1 MLKERKAICVCVCVC
16 ACVWAFLN
24 NWIIAS
30 SRLVCYAP
38 LKKKSR
44 LTDMICSPCKGFI
57 FFKMVRTV
65 SLLNVDVI
73 QETKKKKKKKKPTA
87 DVWKNNHV
95 GFHANVCVNQR
106 MSEIENRNSTF
117 PMYAHIKKKKKK
129 IKKVLFRAFQL
140 PDASK
145 PFLMQTQQ
153 KHGQLES
160 AELSHSL
167 LLSSLSLSDLLLWL
181 HYTFSFSRCF
191 IQFV

>member
-1 MLKERKAICVCVCVC
+1 MFEKTTMLVFMQTYALISVCPRSKTEIPHSQCT
-16 ACVWAFLN
+16 
-24 NWIIAS
+24 
-30 SRLVCYAP
+30 
-38 LKKKSR
+38 
-44 LTDMICSPCKGFI
+44 LT
-57 FFKMVRTV
+57 
-65 SLLNVDVI
+65 L
-73 QETKKKKKKKKPTA
+73 
-87 DVWKNNHV
+87 
-95 GFHANVCVNQR
+95 
-106 MSEIENRNSTF
+106 
-117 PMYAHIKKKKKK
+117 KKKK